1 VGGSAGLTAEQGLGS
16 RAGCPL
22 LGAGAG
28 LPRVA
33 RAERGRTAVPPSA
46 PQIDHMDGW
55 RDFTFHPANFPLP
68 EMQVWIG
75 GWLVWGGVGGWW
87 WI

>member
-1 VGGSAGLTAEQGLGS
+1 
-16 RAGCPL
+16 
-22 LGAGAG
+22 
-28 LPRVA
+28 
-33 RAERGRTAVPPSA
+33 
-46 PQIDHMDGW
+46 MDGW